1 MKKPSKYKAVR
12 TTLDGITFA
21 SKREAERYA
30 TLKLLEKAGDIT
42 KLELQPKYLLVVN
55 GQLICTYVADFR
67 YRNHKGKL
75 VVEDAKGFPT
85 RDYQLKKKLMRAIHD
100 IEIRE
105 V

>member
-42 KLELQPKYLLVVN
+42 KLELQPRYPLVVN
-55 GQLICTYVADFR
+55 DQLVGNYVADFR
-67 YRNHKGKL
+67 YRDEQGNT
-75 VVEDAKGFPT
+75 VVEDAKGVKTPV
-85 RDYQLKKKLMRAIHD
+85 YKLKKKLMKAIYG
-100 IEIRE
+100 IEVRE